1 MPMLMSNRDR
11 PAKLH
16 YMAYSFR
23 MLSPG
28 DHVLCAV
35 TGEKIR
41 LDDLRYWSV
50 EKQEPYASAEISVQA
65 TIKDKVGCS
74 PASGPRSLNNFA
86 SSSPRRRSGQNEKAT
101 GREN

>member
-1 MPMLMSNRDR
+1 MLTSRNGR

-16 YMAYSFR
+16 YMDNNFR

-35 TGEKIR
+35 TGQAIP

-50 EKQEPYASAEISVQA
+50 ERQEPYATAEISVRA
-65 TIKDKVGCS
+65 AETAG
-74 PASGPRSLNNFA
+74 
-86 SSSPRRRSGQNEKAT
+86 
-101 GREN
+101 